1 MRLLRSS
8 GAALF
13 AASLL
18 AVDEPAPP
26 ASEPPRLT
34 LRLRDVALREIV
46 FVHHKL
52 AGQDWVVDAD
62 VVGRAD
68 VDMTDVTPDEVERAL
83 AGAGLVL
90 SEPGRMRRVSA
101 SGSAALPALRGTGHP
116 VSLDFRRPGNMR
128 DVLRLFEDL
137 TGQKILAPAG
147 ALSEVVVFV
156 SEHPLDDVFRAVL
169 ASARLDQR
177 RQGDRIAVFRTG
189 DPDAFLLSVDSTT
202 RRAGHVAY
210 REGEGGPAKR
220 SAGIQGLLVSEVSL
234 TGLVA
239 SGTSWAALMLDPS
252 SPGITVMRR
261 GQRFYDGVLE
271 SVDNER
277 IVMRREDSTRREL
290 VLPAAPPGMTL
301 RADDAASVVERA
313 RARVAWRD
321 FEEGERLLR
330 TALARVPTEGEAKV
344 LRAGL
349 ADLLYARA
357 QSLLDVH
364 ETERA
369 LRPLEE
375 AYELDAAD
383 RPWQAGEDL
392 NEIGF
397 AWTALGDP
405 EKAEPFHRRALEISR
420 TEEAHQEPRR
430 TTCMREHPRADWSA
444 AAALDGLANAER
456 VRGRLEEAGKLYEE
470 ALEAWKGAAAFGP
483 SAALTGLG
491 LVRHGQGR
499 YKEAL
504 DLHQRALTHLAEEPV
519 ARAAVLANVGSAQL
533 ALGQRDAARGSWDQ
547 SLALYRDLRDRAGEG
562 IVLNNVG
569 AAWEAASDRAQ
580 ACAAYADALAASRE
594 ADDRRGA
601 AITTRHLQRLVDAG
615 TTDDDALARC
625 RTALSEPAGPR

>member
-1 MRLLRSS
+1 MLPLWSSAAVLL
-8 GAALF
+8 

-18 AVDEPAPP
+18 AADEPAPP
-26 ASEPPRLT
+26 PSEPPRLT

-46 FVHHKL
+46 FVHHEL

-68 VDMTDVTPDEVERAL
+68 VDMTDVTPEEVERAL

-90 SEPGRMRRVSA
+90 SEPGRMRRVSS

-116 VSLDFRRPGNMR
+116 VSLDFRRPGDMR
-128 DVLRLFEDL
+128 DVLRLFGDILGE
-137 TGQKILAPAG
+137 KILVPAG
-147 ALSEVVVFV
+147 ALGDVVVFV
-156 SEHPLDDVFRAVL
+156 NEHPVDDVFRAVL

-189 DPDAFLLSVDSTT
+189 EPDAVLLPAASTT

-220 SAGIQGLLVSEVSL
+220 SMGAQGLLISEVSL

-239 SGTSWAALMLDPS
+239 SGTSWAALMLDPYS
-252 SPGITVMRR
+252 SGITVMAR

-271 SVDNER
+271 SIDGER
-277 IVMRREDSTRREL
+277 IVMRREDGTRREL
-290 VLPAAPPGMTL
+290 VLPSAPPGLTR

-313 RARVAWRD
+313 RARMAWRD
-321 FEEGERLLR
+321 FDEGERLLR
-330 TALARVPTEGEAKV
+330 TALARGPAEGEAKV

-375 AYELDAAD
+375 AYELDALD

-397 AWTALGDP
+397 AWTALGEP

-456 VRGRLEEAGKLYEE
+456 VRGRLEEAGRLYEE
-470 ALEAWKGAAAFGP
+470 ALEAWKDAAAFGP

-499 YKEAL
+499 YQEAL
-504 DLHQRALTHLAEEPV
+504 ELHQRALTHLAEDPV

-533 ALGQRDAARGSWDQ
+533 ALGRRDAARATWDQ

-562 IVLNNVG
+562 TVLNNLG
-569 AAWEAASDRAQ
+569 ALWESAKDRAQ
-580 ACAAYADALAASRE
+580 ACASYEQAMAASRE
-594 ADDRRGA
+594 ADDRRGE
-601 AITTRHLQRLVDAG
+601 AITRRQLQRMVDAG
-615 TTDDDALARC
+615 AASDAALERCRAALASDRAI
-625 RTALSEPAGPR
+625 R